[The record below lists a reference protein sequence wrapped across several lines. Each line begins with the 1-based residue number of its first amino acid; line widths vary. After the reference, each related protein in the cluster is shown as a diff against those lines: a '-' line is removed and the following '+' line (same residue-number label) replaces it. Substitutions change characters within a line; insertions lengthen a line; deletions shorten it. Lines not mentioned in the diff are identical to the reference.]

1 MGESIRHWWSRHRVP
16 SANRLCAVA
25 TWGTVAADNVRPPP
39 QPDYATLRRP
49 VRSRDSGP
57 RVVVRP
63 GTASDWAAC
72 WAMDVSYET
81 DHVWQL
87 QTSVQADVS
96 MVGFVQVRLPRTITL
111 RDPLWGGSADP
122 PQPKRGSLIVAEAGG
137 GVDGFALVVPD
148 APRAVDTL
156 WMLAVRQRARRG
168 GLGARLA
175 RAAVEASRDSGR
187 RALCA
192 TVQARN
198 YPAIRTLQAAGF
210 VLTGYDE
217 QYYPSNDVGLRFA
230 HRLAANGAGRRPGNR
245 SPGSR

>member
-1 MGESIRHWWSRHRVP
+1 M
-16 SANRLCAVA
+16 
-25 TWGTVAADNVRPPP
+25 TWGTVAADNARSPLPPEF
-39 QPDYATLRRP
+39 ATLRRP
-49 VRSRDSGP
+49 ARTRDSGP
-57 RVVVRP
+57 RIVVRP

-87 QTSVQADVS
+87 QTSVQADVP
-96 MVGFVQVRLPRTITL
+96 MAGFVRVRLPRSVTL

-122 PQPKRGSLIVAEAGG
+122 PQPDQGSLLVAEVQ
-137 GVDGFALVVPD
+137 GVVEGFALVVPD

-156 WMLAVRQRARRG
+156 WMLAVRQHARRRG
-168 GLGARLA
+168 HGVRLA
-175 RAAVEASRDSGR
+175 RAATEATRAGGR

-198 YPAIRTLQAAGF
+198 YPAIRTLQQAGF

-230 HRLAANGAGRRPGNR
+230 HRLAPYGANRRPGNR
-245 SPGSR
+245 ASGSP

>member
-1 MGESIRHWWSRHRVP
+1 M
-16 SANRLCAVA
+16 
-25 TWGTVAADNVRPPP
+25 AADNARPPP

-49 VRSRDSGP
+49 ARARDSGP

-87 QTSVQADVS
+87 QTSVQAGVS

-122 PQPKRGSLIVAEAGG
+122 PRPERGSLIVADIGG

-148 APRAVDTL
+148 GPRAVDTL

-175 RAAVEASRDSGR
+175 RAAVEAARASGR

-198 YPAIRTLQAAGF
+198 FPAIRTLQAAGF

-245 SPGSR
+245 TPGSR

>member
-1 MGESIRHWWSRHRVP
+1 
-16 SANRLCAVA
+16 
-25 TWGTVAADNVRPPP
+25 
-39 QPDYATLRRP
+39 
-49 VRSRDSGP
+49 
-57 RVVVRP
+57 
-63 GTASDWAAC
+63 
-72 WAMDVSYET
+72 MDVSYET

-87 QTSVQADVS
+87 QTSVQADVA

-148 APRAVDTL
+148 APRTVDTL

-175 RAAVEASRDSGR
+175 RAAVEASRDNGR

>member
-1 MGESIRHWWSRHRVP
+1 M
-16 SANRLCAVA
+16 
-25 TWGTVAADNVRPPP
+25 AADNARPPS

-49 VRSRDSGP
+49 ARTRDSAP
-57 RVVVRP
+57 RVTVRP

-87 QTSVQADVS
+87 QTGAHAEAP

-122 PQPKRGSLIVAEAGG
+122 PQPEQGALLVAEVGG

-156 WMLAVRQRARRG
+156 WMLAVQQHARRR
-168 GLGARLA
+168 GLGVRLA
-175 RAAVEASRDSGR
+175 QAAVEAARAHGR
-187 RALCA
+187 RALCV

-230 HRLAANGAGRRPGNR
+230 HRLAVNGAGRRPGSR

>member
-1 MGESIRHWWSRHRVP
+1 M
-16 SANRLCAVA
+16 
-25 TWGTVAADNVRPPP
+25 AADNARPPP
-39 QPDYATLRRP
+39 PPEYATLRRP
-49 VRSRDSGP
+49 ARARDSSP

-63 GTASDWAAC
+63 GTATDWAAC

-87 QTSVQADVS
+87 QTSAQSDVS

-122 PQPKRGSLIVAEAGG
+122 PQPERGSLIVAEAGG

-148 APRAVDTL
+148 APRDVDTL

-168 GLGARLA
+168 GLGTRLA
-175 RAAVEASRDSGR
+175 RAAVEAARASGR

-192 TVQARN
+192 TIQARN
-198 YPAIRTLQAAGF
+198 FPAIRTLQAAGF

-245 SPGSR
+245 PPGSR

>member
-1 MGESIRHWWSRHRVP
+1 
-16 SANRLCAVA
+16 
-25 TWGTVAADNVRPPP
+25 
-39 QPDYATLRRP
+39 
-49 VRSRDSGP
+49 
-57 RVVVRP
+57 
-63 GTASDWAAC
+63 
-72 WAMDVSYET
+72 MDVSYET

-87 QTSVQADVS
+87 QTSAQADVS

-148 APRAVDTL
+148 APRDVDTL
-156 WMLAVRQRARRG
+156 WMLAVRHHARRG
-168 GLGARLA
+168 GLGTRLA
-175 RAAVEASRDSGR
+175 RAAVEAARASGR
-187 RALCA
+187 RALCT

-198 YPAIRTLQAAGF
+198 FPAIRMLQAAGF

-230 HRLAANGAGRRPGNR
+230 HRLTANGAGRRAGNR
-245 SPGSR
+245 TPGSR